1 MKFSEMELKSLNAAP
16 ISSPPNNDHAKTDA
30 PIRGRSFKK
39 RKKKHRVHGAWK
51 IVYAD
56 FVTVMMAFF
65 IVVWVQLFGL
75 TSNSEKVDLSC
86 IQPLADSL
94 EKQIQTSEMNS
105 SEKIPLQV
113 NFSSDGLR
121 LTLLDGKTPTFQ
133 SGGSKLSNFAVTQ
146 FQMLAT
152 HINTC
157 PTHQI
162 RIEGYTDAEPYQG
175 GQSSYTNW
183 ELSIERANAARR
195 ELIIQNV
202 DIKRV
207 GQVIGYGDS
216 VPALPDDPKNALN
229 RRISIT
235 VIPPKEDQKENGK
248 MNVNS
253 SQNM

>member
-1 MKFSEMELKSLNAAP
+1 MQFSETESKSLEAALVH
-16 ISSPPNNDHAKTDA
+16 SPPKTGHGKPDT
-30 PIRGRSFKK
+30 PQRSGGFKK
-39 RKKKHRVHGAWK
+39 RQKKRNINGAWK
-51 IVYAD
+51 MVYAD

-65 IVVWVQLFGL
+65 IVAWVQLFNN
-75 TSNSEKVDLSC
+75 TSKTEKVDLSC

-94 EKQIQTSEMNS
+94 QKQIKTSETSN

-113 NFSSDGLR
+113 GFSSDGLR
-121 LTLLDGKTPTFQ
+121 LTLLDGNTPTFQ

-207 GQVIGYGDS
+207 GQVIGYGES

-248 MNVNS
+248 MNANF